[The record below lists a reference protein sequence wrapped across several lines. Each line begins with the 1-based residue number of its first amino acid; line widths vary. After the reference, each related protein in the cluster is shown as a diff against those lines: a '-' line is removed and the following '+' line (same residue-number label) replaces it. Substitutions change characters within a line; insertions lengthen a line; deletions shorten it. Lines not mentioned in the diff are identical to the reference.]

1 VPTPEPRWSGVRGQR
16 SHRAI
21 LAAAR
26 ALLRVEGPAAVT
38 HQRVAAEARVGRA
51 TVYRHWPRPEQ
62 LLLDAV
68 AGADLPWLADP
79 RPPIREWLAGEL
91 RRLADELAV
100 PGVAAGAVVAVRS
113 ADGDGR
119 RPGASSDR
127 HPAVDRL
134 AARLVD
140 ALSEAASTGELR
152 ASAAPADAAAML
164 VGPVLYRTIV
174 QGGAVTDDLIARL
187 LDAVGRW
194 RRPA

>member
-1 VPTPEPRWSGVRGQR
+1 
-16 SHRAI
+16 
-21 LAAAR
+21 
-26 ALLRVEGPAAVT
+26 
-38 HQRVAAEARVGRA
+38 
-51 TVYRHWPRPEQ
+51 
-62 LLLDAV
+62 
-68 AGADLPWLADP
+68 
-79 RPPIREWLAGEL
+79 
-91 RRLADELAV
+91 V
-100 PGVAAGAVVAVRS
+100 PGVAAGAVVAVRA

-119 RPGASSDR
+119 RPGESADR

-134 AARLVD
+134 AGRLVE
-140 ALSEAASTGELR
+140 ALSEAAATGELR